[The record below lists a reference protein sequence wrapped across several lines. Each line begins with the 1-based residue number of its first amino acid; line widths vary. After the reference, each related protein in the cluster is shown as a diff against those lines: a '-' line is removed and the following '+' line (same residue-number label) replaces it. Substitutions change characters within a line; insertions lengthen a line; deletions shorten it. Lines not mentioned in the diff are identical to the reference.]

1 MIELPFPPSTL
12 NPNRKAHWAVKHRE
26 AKTYQTMCT
35 LLLLRHRK
43 QLEGRKSFSLTFR
56 PPSARRADL
65 DNMLAAFKHGLD
77 GLSKVCGVD
86 DSQFEL
92 AIRKGRPIKGGAVVI
107 AYE

>member
-1 MIELPFPPSTL
+1 MIELPFPPSKL
-12 NPNRKAHWAVKHRE
+12 SPNARVHWSVKHRE
-26 AKTYQTMCT
+26 AKTYKMMCI

-43 QLEGRKSFSLTFR
+43 QLAGRKSFSLTFR

-86 DSQFEL
+86 DSEFEIS
-92 AIRKGRPIKGGAVVI
+92 IRKGRPIKGGAVVVSY
-107 AYE
+107 A